1 MKYTN
6 IYKVFFGLLLVFIPW
21 SITEAIYETP
31 YPAQEIVSESVGF
44 YQTNTCRYSVA
55 EIFQVNKVNPVIEIL
70 PDLSSKIECF
80 GKINGVDKAGE
91 IIKVYVG
98 TNPNID
104 FILQS
109 SFWLLMLSFV
119 PKSKKY
125 SQKYPTSFSI
135 FIMTSLL
142 FLHLSSEDKFY
153 LSFSE
158 GFDVSL
164 SFNNYLL
171 LSLLIVIPMVLTVF
185 SDLIETRFYNL
196 INFFPFIFL
205 FSGTYNS
212 LNLNF
217 FLIIIA
223 FIGIIAI
230 QEGFYSKVFTLT
242 YLVFSI
248 IHLVNFETS
257 NTYFDVDKLKGF
269 INSSQNKSSLLFW
282 TIIIYFF
289 INGLLYVF
297 KESKKNIDL
306 QIIKMNL
313 LISAGVI
320 VVIGIASSVYN
331 YFNYLSYYYL
341 GLNKL
346 GMKSFDSIE
355 GNTWRGIS
363 PSAEAAG
370 EYFAIVILFWIVIN
384 KLQLHKITKPEIILV
399 IINLYGLYRSN
410 NFAATVSLVIITVV
424 FFLNNSNLKR
434 QLKTSI
440 YIVGVIA
447 LIAGFNYN
455 NDYSYNFASKT
466 LLHQGISASIISES
480 LPGNEY
486 GLNAAENSNFGQ
498 ILLLQDSDIKLSSS
512 LKYSLR
518 EFNENGNIKFL
529 PDKVATWS
537 VISVPINRSEKWG
550 IFLAKYNPSVREAL
564 FGYGPQQL
572 SNYYLGHPTKY
583 NDGLVLPH
591 SSLLDFIIFYG
602 LVGVAVL
609 LLFLTVISIKYRK
622 KSIFAYPFFFIF
634 INFIKSDS
642 ILYLS
647 SFVLAVLVFNLY
659 DYKTIE
665 TDSSKYD

>member
-223 FIGIIAI
+223 FIGIIAM

-242 YLVFSI
+242 YFVFSI

-282 TIIIYFF
+282 IIIIYFF

-447 LIAGFNYN
+447 LTAVFNYN

-609 LLFLTVISIKYRK
+609 LLFLTVISIKYKK
-622 KSIFAYPFFFIF
+622 KSIFAYPFFFIL

-665 TDSSKYD
+665 TDSSTYD